1 MHTSSLFQK
10 PKSLYYHEA
19 IYSFYFLFFYQ
30 LYHSYSS
37 FYELTP
43 FDQALDH
50 VLAVKTK
57 T

>member
-10 PKSLYYHEA
+10 PKSRYYHET
-19 IYSFYFLFFYQ
+19 IYSFFFYQ

-50 VLAVKTK
+50 VLDVKTK